1 MDPLVVAGLLWEGG
15 LEDQFV
21 RLVVQV
27 VVQVV
32 PQQAVDQ
39 HRLALKVV
47 SQGCSPQASVKS
59 GSARCHQLLLAELL
73 AGHLVRP
80 HVVEEALRRDE
91 VQGPPVLVLKLGHNL
106 RGALQCFLAL
116 APIDQVDED
125 EEVHVEVNLE
135 EDDPVSQV
143 DKDNIGLVLLADI
156 SFLRMKTRMSLRLHF
171 PTTVTMN
178 SPMLD

>member
-39 HRLALKVV
+39 HCLALKVV

-59 GSARCHQLLLAELL
+59 GSA
-73 AGHLVRP
+73 
-80 HVVEEALRRDE
+80 
-91 VQGPPVLVLKLGHNL
+91 
-106 RGALQCFLAL
+106 
-116 APIDQVDED
+116 
-125 EEVHVEVNLE
+125 
-135 EDDPVSQV
+135 
-143 DKDNIGLVLLADI
+143 
-156 SFLRMKTRMSLRLHF
+156 
-171 PTTVTMN
+171 
-178 SPMLD
+178 